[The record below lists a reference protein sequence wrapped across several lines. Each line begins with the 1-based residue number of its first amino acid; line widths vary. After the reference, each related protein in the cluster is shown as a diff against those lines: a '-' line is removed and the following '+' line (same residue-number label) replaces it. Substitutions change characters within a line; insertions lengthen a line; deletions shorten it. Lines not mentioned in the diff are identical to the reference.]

1 MSTRV
6 VLHRI
11 GRDAQGPIDS
21 TLSNIHG
28 RFWLSFHPDSG
39 AFYILSARYA
49 GIEYFSQPVPT
60 DRERPDSAIPILV
73 YDTSSTAPVSL
84 EARHLVITRPGEDGA
99 RSVLDIMVLRNDSRV
114 TRVASDTLRP
124 TWSAPLP
131 AGSMGLELNE
141 SDFSADAVA
150 RRGDTVAV
158 VAPFA
163 PGEKQL
169 TVQYLLP
176 SGRRAFAVP
185 ITEPGVKINVL
196 AEEPDVGVNGQGIE
210 FADSQMLQ
218 GRSFRR
224 WTGVVP
230 QGSVIRVTLPVRN
243 ANSTV
248 VLAALVGT
256 MTLALVLAAWRLVP
270 RPSGSLR
277 VSPAELLDTM
287 AALDVRYAGREADTP
302 PEEWQS
308 YQQERAKL
316 KARIEASLAAGG
328 KSS

>member
-1 MSTRV
+1 V
-6 VLHRI
+6 VLHRVAP
-11 GRDAQGPIDS
+11 DAQGPIDS
-21 TLSNIHG
+21 TFSSTRG
-28 RFWLSFHPDSG
+28 RFRLSFHPDSG

-49 GIEYFSQPVPT
+49 GIEYFSQPIPT
-60 DRERPDSAIPILV
+60 NPERSDSTIPILV

-84 EARHLVITRPGEDGA
+84 EARHLVITRPGEDGS
-99 RSVLDIMVLRNDSRV
+99 RSVLDIMVLRNSGRV
-114 TRVASDTLRP
+114 TRVAPDTLLP

-150 RRGDTVAV
+150 RRGDTVVV

-176 SGRRAFAVP
+176 SGRSGFTVP
-185 ITEPGVKINVL
+185 VTEPGVKINVL
-196 AEEPDVGVNGQGIE
+196 AEEPDVGVKGQGIA
-210 FADSQMLQ
+210 FADSRVLQ

-224 WTGVVP
+224 WTGVI
-230 QGSVIRVTLPVRN
+230 QKGSVIQVTLPVRK
-243 ANSTV
+243 ADSTV

-256 MTLALVLAAWRLVP
+256 MTLALALAAWRLVP
-270 RPSGSLR
+270 RPTGPLGISA
-277 VSPAELLDTM
+277 AELLDTL
-287 AALDVRYAGREADTP
+287 AALDVRYAGREFDTSP
-302 PEEWQS
+302 DEWKS
-308 YQQERAKL
+308 YQQERARL